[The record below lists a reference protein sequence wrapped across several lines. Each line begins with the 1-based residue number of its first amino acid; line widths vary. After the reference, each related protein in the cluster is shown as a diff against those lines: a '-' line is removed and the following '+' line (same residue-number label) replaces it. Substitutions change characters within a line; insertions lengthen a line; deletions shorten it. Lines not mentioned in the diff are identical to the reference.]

1 MHGATYHAADKLIRF
16 LVENGANMDMTD
28 WEDQTPLR
36 LAKGHMICCTTYVE
50 HPHIA
55 ALLLELGADPEAGSQ
70 VTFGLLG
77 YHSENKDG
85 AEEPNE
91 P

>member
-1 MHGATYHAADKLIRF
+1 MHL
-16 LVENGANMDMTD
+16 TD

-36 LAKGHMICCTTYVE
+36 LAKGHMICCTSYLE

-55 ALLLELGADPEAGSQ
+55 ELLLELGADPEAGSL

-77 YHSENKDG
+77 YSSEDKEG
-85 AEEPNE
+85 SEEPDK